1 MTLKMKGNQL
11 GIKRHFAAP
20 AKNFKEDGKT
30 GKTTITEK
38 QINELD
44 FDHLI
49 HNDEPS
55 MIGNGH

>member
-20 AKNFKEDGKT
+20 AKNFKEDAKG

-49 HNDEPS
+49 HHDEQNI
-55 MIGNGH
+55 IGNGQ